1 MLTTSELE
9 LRKQQW
15 FVVLPKLKACM
26 HELKHTS
33 DYGDDRSLSQP
44 AAGANFRDIAADEEN
59 VFDGSN

>member
-1 MLTTSELE
+1 
-9 LRKQQW
+9 
-15 FVVLPKLKACM
+15 M

-44 AAGANFRDIAADEEN
+44 AGGANFRDIAADEEN